1 MRWRPRAVS
10 VGGLAG
16 MAGAL
21 LGAGAALGLRAEL
34 GWPIGLLAGGVAGAL
49 GCWLSAERLV
59 RDATACLAAVGE
71 EGGGAERGGNG
82 PDGGARPVPVLGSE
96 AFDAW
101 IAHLREILD
110 HSSRIR
116 AEHLDALR
124 PVHQLLGAMTGPGGA
139 SGPPGRSDPE
149 RGGTPGSLRSL
160 LDRLRQAAVPIDRDL
175 SALEEAN
182 ERVASGAQDQ
192 SEAVSRTAT
201 SVEALSDRIDR
212 IAQHAG
218 EAADACERARHEA
231 QQGLDQV
238 HSLIDGMDRLLT
250 RIEANGRKVR
260 RLEERS
266 TEIGAIVDLIRGISG
281 RTDMLALNATIE
293 SIRAG
298 EHGRGFAVIAEEIRK
313 LAERTA
319 GATREIGTLVEAIQ
333 ADAQESLQA
342 LGEGQA
348 QMQGESQRLRETG
361 SSLER
366 ISQVAERSARLV
378 EGISRSTKDQV
389 LATQDLVRAM
399 QRISEVAHQA
409 QERTAQARAFI
420 RALKRS
426 CEPWQRLAAADPT
439 PRPAGGPDDAGD
451 RSPEAAPRP
460 AALRGDGPA
469 PIPPSV
475 RSAPAS
481 GSTRRDPGRTGAES
495 ERSR

>member
-1 MRWRPRAVS
+1 M
-10 VGGLAG
+10 VGAILA
-16 MAGAL
+16 AGSAR
-21 LGAGAALGLRAEL
+21 GLRPEL
-34 GWPIGLLAGGVAGAL
+34 GWAIGLLAGGAVG
-49 GCWLSAERLV
+49 GVGSWLTARRLL
-59 RDATACLAAVGE
+59 RDATACLAAVGDDGDGPE
-71 EGGGAERGGNG
+71 AGGSR
-82 PDGGARPVPVLGSE
+82 PDGDRPVRVLGSE

-101 IAHLREILD
+101 IAHLHEIVD
-110 HSSRIR
+110 QSRHAE
-116 AEHLDALR
+116 AEHAGAQRLARQLR
-124 PVHQLLGAMTGPGGA
+124 AAMTGPGDVNGP
-139 SGPPGRSDPE
+139 SGRWEPDPE
-149 RGGTPGSLRSL
+149 GTAQSLRIL
-160 LDRLRQAAVPIDRDL
+160 LAQFRQTAMPINRDI

-212 IAQHAG
+212 IAHHAA

-231 QQGLDQV
+231 HQGLDQV
-238 HSLIDGMDRLLT
+238 HSVIDGMDRLLT
-250 RIEANGRKVR
+250 GIEANGRKVR
-260 RLEERS
+260 RLEDRS
-266 TEIGAIVDLIRGISG
+266 TEIGVIVDLIRGISG

-333 ADAQESLQA
+333 ADAQESIQA

-361 SSLER
+361 CSLER

-389 LATQDLVRAM
+389 QTTQDLVRAM
-399 QRISEVAHQA
+399 QRISEVTHQTE
-409 QERTAQARAFI
+409 ERTTQARSFI
-420 RALKRS
+420 RALKQS
-426 CEPWQRLAAADPT
+426 CEPWQRLADADP
-439 PRPAGGPDDAGD
+439 GPDAAGAPKGAGHRGLEGSP
-451 RSPEAAPRP
+451 RSSIRE
-460 AALRGDGPA
+460 DGPA
-469 PIPPSV
+469 LVFPSAPSV
-475 RSAPAS
+475 RGAGA
-481 GSTRRDPGRTGAES
+481 TRRVPDGKGKGVES

>member
-1 MRWRPRAVS
+1 MSWRPRVVS
-10 VGGLAG
+10 IGGLTG
-16 MAGAL
+16 MVGAL
-21 LGAGAALGLRAEL
+21 LGAGAVLGLRTEL
-34 GWPIGLLAGGVAGAL
+34 GWLVGLFAGGVAGAL

-59 RDATACLAAVGE
+59 RHATACLAAVGDDGDGRE
-71 EGGGAERGGNG
+71 MGASGLEGT
-82 PDGGARPVPVLGSE
+82 RPVPVLGSE

-110 HSSRIR
+110 HSRRIR
-116 AEHLDALR
+116 AEQAGVFRL
-124 PVHQLLGAMTGPGGA
+124 VQQLLGAMTGPGETD
-139 SGPPGRSDPE
+139 GPSGRSDPDRE
-149 RGGTPGSLRSL
+149 GTAGSLRSL
-160 LDRLRQAAVPIDRDL
+160 LDRLRQTALPIDRDL

-238 HSLIDGMDRLLT
+238 HSVIDGMDRLLT

-266 TEIGAIVDLIRGISG
+266 TEIGVIVELIRGISG

-348 QMQGESQRLRETG
+348 QMQGESHRLRETG

-366 ISQVAERSARLV
+366 ISQVAERSARLG

-399 QRISEVAHQA
+399 QRISEVTHQT

-420 RALKRS
+420 RALKQS
-426 CEPWQRLAAADPT
+426 CEPWQRLAAADPI
-439 PRPAGGPDDAGD
+439 PRPAVEPTGARP
-451 RSPEAAPRP
+451 RSPEPSPRP
-460 AALRGDGPA
+460 SLRGDGPA
-469 PIPPSV
+469 LMSPSV
-475 RSAPAS
+475 LSAPAS
-481 GSTRRDPGRTGAES
+481 SSTRRDTGRRGVES
-495 ERSR
+495 ERLR